1 MLSYIYG
8 WKIKRD
14 IIWKVNIFKE
24 KKLLISDLLFL
35 NIESATKTVLVCVS
49 FVQVQHKGASLHFAE
64 SSYKLWCPLHSP
76 ILQRFVQRGCINV
89 FWQGH
94 YEYFR
99 YLGPAVTRGWY
110 CCVDGVESSRRFKSC
125 EEFRVTLQCWE
136 TTIFTFKG
144 KAVMSVMA
152 LKAIY
157 WFLIQ

>member
-1 MLSYIYG
+1 MESEHLQRKKTFDLRLVISEYWISYKNCVG
-8 WKIKRD
+8 
-14 IIWKVNIFKE
+14 
-24 KKLLISDLLFL
+24 
-35 NIESATKTVLVCVS
+35 VCVS

-64 SSYKLWCPLHSP
+64 SSYKLWRPLHSP

-110 CCVDGVESSRRFKSC
+110 CCVDGVVSSRRFKSC